1 MKTEEIVERE
11 KQIKEIITMVNDYQK
26 LYYPFDLTEEEREE
40 LLKKDYGDLMNNR
53 NVNRII
59 QGLKQECIADLLED
73 DFWGAQRVLEIIEKI
88 IRLDIDK

>member
-1 MKTEEIVERE
+1 MTTEEIAERE

-53 NVNRII
+53 NVDRII
-59 QGLKQECIADLLED
+59 QGLKQECIADLSED
-73 DFWGAQRVLEIIEKI
+73 DFWGSQRILEIIEKI
-88 IRLDIDK
+88 IKIRY

>member
-1 MKTEEIVERE
+1 MTTEEIAERE
-11 KQIKEIITMVNDYQK
+11 KQIREIITMVNDYEK

-53 NVNRII
+53 NVDRII